1 MPSHKIHLALAKKVN
16 DKLNLDLDSVM
27 LGSVLPD
34 ICIEKDHQVSHF
46 QVGEKDLE
54 GLANPDKFIKKY
66 KNKLNN
72 PVMIG
77 YLTHLLADRFYN
89 ESIFKKYY
97 IYDEN
102 DNGIGIYLKGKPKL
116 LNDDLRKNLK
126 HREMNIYEKWLMNHN
141 LVFKFNSY
149 DCIKNVINIDEASFN
164 QERLKNYISSSN
176 NDIDKL
182 NIFSKICWYNYKI
195 ANQDEL
201 DKMFNDCIDYIL
213 KYINKNI
220 KELIQNK

>member
-1 MPSHKIHLALAKKVN
+1 MPSHKIHLAIAKKVN
-16 DKLNLDLDSVM
+16 DKLNFDLDSVM

-34 ICIEKDHQVSHF
+34 ICNEKDHQLSHF
-46 QVGEKDLE
+46 QVGEKDLG

-66 KNKLNN
+66 KDKLDN

-77 YLTHLLADRFYN
+77 YLIHILTDRFYN

-116 LNDDLRKNLK
+116 LDNKARKNLK
-126 HREMNIYEKWLMNHN
+126 HRDLYIYDKWLMNHN
-141 LVFKFNSY
+141 YVYKFNNY
-149 DCIKNVINIDEASFN
+149 DCISNVINIDEASFN
-164 QERLKNYISSSN
+164 QERLKQYILSSN

-182 NIFSKICWYNYKI
+182 NIFSKIYFYNYKI
-195 ANQDEL
+195 ATKKEL
-201 DKMFNDCIDYIL
+201 DKIFNDCIDYIF
-213 KYINKNI
+213 KYIDDNLKTI
-220 KELIQNK
+220 TS